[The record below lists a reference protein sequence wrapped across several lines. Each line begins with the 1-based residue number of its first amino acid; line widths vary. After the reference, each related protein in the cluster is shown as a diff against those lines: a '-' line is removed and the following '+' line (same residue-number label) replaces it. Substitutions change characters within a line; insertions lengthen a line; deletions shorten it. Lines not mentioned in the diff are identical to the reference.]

1 MPRRELAVML
11 SETKGRKD
19 ALTFVLFR
27 RPFEPS
33 IQMYSARTLPLWSN
47 FMYLANWRRVRFAQ
61 TKDTRNKTHVGSV
74 RNHGR
79 FTDAC
84 SLRRVS
90 GLVTS
95 AHVVRYG
102 QHTMMSCGGQECEEK
117 WYGRGLWYVQ
127 LSKDQL
133 NGVGENQAEE

>member
-1 MPRRELAVML
+1 MGSTIEITSRLFVGTAGFWIIVECDISGVGFVQVQCRNAEKGIGGVML

-74 RNHGR
+74 RNDGR
-79 FTDAC
+79 FTDA
-84 SLRRVS
+84 
-90 GLVTS
+90 
-95 AHVVRYG
+95 
-102 QHTMMSCGGQECEEK
+102 
-117 WYGRGLWYVQ
+117 
-127 LSKDQL
+127 
-133 NGVGENQAEE
+133 